1 MITLLS
7 YPTVGYE
14 GKLATGQENSCI
26 ISVYGKYF
34 VDSKWLNSYVLLWLD
49 TQMGE
54 ISEKFYEVEKS
65 VSQFI
70 LNSLY
75 FFTFQK

>member
-1 MITLLS
+1 M
-7 YPTVGYE
+7 
-14 GKLATGQENSCI
+14 
-26 ISVYGKYF
+26 
-34 VDSKWLNSYVLLWLD
+34 D
-49 TQMGE
+49 E

-75 FFTFQK
+75 FFSFSEITFYFSPLLMCLYRFLLDETVYSNVIIFASIFCSCT

>member
-1 MITLLS
+1 
-7 YPTVGYE
+7 
-14 GKLATGQENSCI
+14 
-26 ISVYGKYF
+26 
-34 VDSKWLNSYVLLWLD
+34 
-49 TQMGE
+49 MGE